1 MEPGGDLGCG
11 LLSRISSKSARFSLV
26 SLGINW
32 GEKHSKQNQPTE
44 KHSVVSG
51 QTALNKVSW

>member
-32 GEKHSKQNQPTE
+32 REKKEKIKCQILVAKNVSKI
-44 KHSVVSG
+44 
-51 QTALNKVSW
+51 SWG